1 MTSKP
6 NGQPNIYDIIN
17 REKLDVVNKPITK
30 AHGLPNE
37 CYTSEAYTKIER
49 KKIFEEKWSVVGVA
63 SSIPNI
69 GDAKPFDLLGIPLMI
84 LRDNKSI
91 LSLTAITQFLIY

>member
-1 MTSKP
+1 MSSKP

-49 KKIFEEKWSVVGVA
+49 KKIFE
-63 SSIPNI
+63 
-69 GDAKPFDLLGIPLMI
+69 
-84 LRDNKSI
+84 
-91 LSLTAITQFLIY
+91 